1 MVKHLN
7 DRLKEVEESER
18 LKNELEKKLDQ
29 VTERMGEAIEKK
41 SYFNRQLE
49 REKNDVEK
57 LKRVSLDTIKATL
70 KGTKEERVMKENQ
83 EMLIAKQNYDQ
94 AVEEVK
100 ELEEEQRKYISELNQ
115 LGDPQATYEKL
126 INEKAA
132 FLLENSTA
140 ISEKVLEAY
149 ERETACNESLQEVNK
164 AIGILEGVIA
174 FLQEALKKLDKAKGW
189 GTVDLLGG
197 GPISSLVKHRHM
209 DEAKDNIEQ
218 AQIRFEDFQRELSHV
233 KPVNEQIVESE
244 LLTSADILIDS
255 IIFDWIVQ
263 DKIYN
268 TEEEVKKQLR
278 ELEHVM
284 RSLVNEKKMAREQ
297 VQKAKQK
304 RIALVKMA

>member
-7 DRLKEVEESER
+7 DRLKEVEESEQ

-41 SYFNRQLE
+41 SYFNQQLE
-49 REKNDVEK
+49 RDKNDVEK

-140 ISEKVLEAY
+140 ISIKVLEAY

>member
-41 SYFNRQLE
+41 SYFNQQLE

-140 ISEKVLEAY
+140 ISKKVLEAY

>member
-18 LKNELEKKLDQ
+18 LKNEFEKKLDQ
-29 VTERMGEAIEKK
+29 VTERMGEAMEKK
-41 SYFNRQLE
+41 SYFNQQLE

-140 ISEKVLEAY
+140 ISKKVLEAY

-174 FLQEALKKLDKAKGW
+174 CLQEALKKLDKAKGW

-244 LLTSADILIDS
+244 LLTSADILFDS

-268 TEEEVKKQLR
+268 TGEEVKKQLR

-297 VQKAKQK
+297 VQKAKQN
-304 RIALVKMA
+304 RITLVKMA